1 MATKSLGTTFT
12 FNNTPV
18 GTLSAIS
25 EMTCDSEMIDVTT
38 LASPDG
44 CREYMQGAKDCG
56 EIRLTGFHTHNEAG
70 QAALLAA
77 YDEGALGN
85 CCITFPDGAKATF
98 RALVKSHALGAAQ
111 VDSAIQFVCVLRV
124 SGKVVFS

>member
-44 CREYMQGAKDCG
+44 CRE
-56 EIRLTGFHTHNEAG
+56 
-70 QAALLAA
+70 
-77 YDEGALGN
+77 
-85 CCITFPDGAKATF
+85 
-98 RALVKSHALGAAQ
+98 
-111 VDSAIQFVCVLRV
+111 
-124 SGKVVFS
+124 